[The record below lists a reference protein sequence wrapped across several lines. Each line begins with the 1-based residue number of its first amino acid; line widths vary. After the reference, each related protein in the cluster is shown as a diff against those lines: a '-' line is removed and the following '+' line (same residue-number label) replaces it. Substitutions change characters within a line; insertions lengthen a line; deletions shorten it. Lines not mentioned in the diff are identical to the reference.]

1 MIVVPL
7 WGLEQTRQPLSF
19 GGMIT
24 VSGTMMGYDVSS
36 CPFGFLSVSLFLSFS
51 VVLLCVYFTAAYT
64 YYYLYTIQFWFFKS
78 FGPVM
83 TMVIWVIFNGFSAS
97 ESSHL

>member
-19 GGMIT
+19 GGMMT

-64 YYYLYTIQFWFFKS
+64 YYFLYTVQFWFFKILARAKALV
-78 FGPVM
+78 P
-83 TMVIWVIFNGFSAS
+83 
-97 ESSHL
+97 